1 MIKRKI
7 FKRLEKMHEDGGKY
21 ALLVDGARQ
30 VGKTYIIREFA
41 KTHYESF
48 IEINFIRM
56 KGAREIFENVEDEHD
71 ILVKLSTLSKGRLKK
86 GSTLVFFDEVQKCPE
101 AVTYIKFLVEEGS
114 CHYVLSGSLLGVE
127 LKRKKV
133 SFPVGK
139 DEQLKLYPL
148 DFYEFTQAL
157 GGGNYL
163 EMLQEFDPFREIP
176 SYIAEPMLRY
186 LKLYYIIGGMP
197 EAVRTYVETE
207 DLTQVDTVLD
217 RIIRDLHNDFAHHAE
232 PKDIVRIGWIWD
244 SVPKQLAKDNNKF
257 VFSHVREGTRARDL
271 EDALQWL
278 VDAGLVYRLE
288 MVSAPQIPLSSC
300 SDATFFKTYG
310 ADLGLL
316 RRNAGVGYRTV
327 LTEPEGYASFKGAFT
342 ENYCMTELT
351 TLGIRPYYWRSGNS
365 AEVDFLL
372 EDSLNRIM
380 PLEVKSADNTRA
392 KSLATYCRQYKPE
405 LAFKVSAKNI
415 GDNQKGDTHEIR
427 LPLYLLWRLPVYI
440 GQ

>member
-1 MIKRKI
+1 
-7 FKRLEKMHEDGGKY
+7 
-21 ALLVDGARQ
+21 
-30 VGKTYIIREFA
+30 
-41 KTHYESF
+41 
-48 IEINFIRM
+48 
-56 KGAREIFENVEDEHD
+56 
-71 ILVKLSTLSKGRLKK
+71 
-86 GSTLVFFDEVQKCPE
+86 
-101 AVTYIKFLVEEGS
+101 
-114 CHYVLSGSLLGVE
+114 
-127 LKRKKV
+127 
-133 SFPVGK
+133 
-139 DEQLKLYPL
+139 
-148 DFYEFTQAL
+148 
-157 GGGNYL
+157 
-163 EMLQEFDPFREIP
+163 
-176 SYIAEPMLRY
+176 
-186 LKLYYIIGGMP
+186 
-197 EAVRTYVETE
+197 
-207 DLTQVDTVLD
+207 
-217 RIIRDLHNDFAHHAE
+217 
-232 PKDIVRIGWIWD
+232 
-244 SVPKQLAKDNNKF
+244 
-257 VFSHVREGTRARDL
+257 
-271 EDALQWL
+271 
-278 VDAGLVYRLE
+278 

-415 GDNQKGDTHEIR
+415 GDNQKGDTHEIS

-440 GQ
+440 GK